1 MAMAS
6 PAIAN
11 PFPKAARWLVLALLA
26 LLIAVS
32 ALPYYAGGWPW
43 ASPPDVPH
51 VAALKALRQQGLA
64 LPGWET
70 QEQTQISLGG
80 HEWSVQEFV
89 PTPSAP
95 DAVNPIS
102 QAALLLRPQVWHA
115 DQPEVEWLDIRGS
128 QQWTV
133 DSRQRLTFTVPTLE
147 QVTSEQTSPTI
158 AQLTADFFR
167 AWNPSQTYAVLQW
180 YAWPTGGHPAPSRW
194 FWLDQKAQ
202 WQHQQR
208 LPWVAVSLLIPIPPL
223 DDIRP
228 YREPAASLA
237 ETVQQALLDTAFQP

>member
-1 MAMAS
+1 MAS

-11 PFPKAARWLVLALLA
+11 PFPKAARCLVLAALA

-32 ALPYYAGGWPW
+32 ALPYYRSGWPW

-51 VAALKALRQQGLA
+51 VAALKTLQQKGLA

-70 QEQTQISLGG
+70 QEQSQISLGG
-80 HEWSVQEFV
+80 HDWSVQQIA
-89 PTPSAP
+89 PATPNA
-95 DAVNPIS
+95 ANPIA
-102 QAALLLRPQVWHA
+102 QAALLLRPQVWYA

-133 DSRQRLTFTVPTLE
+133 DSRQRLTFTVPVPE
-147 QVTSEQTSPTI
+147 QLSSAQADSAPT
-158 AQLTADFFR
+158 QVTADFFR
-167 AWNPSQTYAVLQW
+167 AWNPTQTYAVLQW
-180 YAWPTGGHPAPSRW
+180 YAWPTGGHPALSRW

-202 WQHQQR
+202 LQKQQR

-223 DDIRP
+223 GDIQP
-228 YREPAASLA
+228 YLESAEALA
-237 ETVQQALLDTAFQP
+237 ETVQQALIDAAFQA